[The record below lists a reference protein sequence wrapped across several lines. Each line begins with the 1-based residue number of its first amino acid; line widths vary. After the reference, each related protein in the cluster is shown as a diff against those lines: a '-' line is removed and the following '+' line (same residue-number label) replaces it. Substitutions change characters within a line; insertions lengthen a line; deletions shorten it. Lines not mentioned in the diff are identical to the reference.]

1 MGIMVSE
8 IYEALIAAGAPED
21 KAKAA
26 AEAIPVS
33 DLLATREDI
42 ADLKADQAGH
52 RRLEGQMKQDIADTK
67 QDIADLRAAIQQD
80 IAALKAEMKQDIA
93 DLKAEIKQ
101 DIARLE
107 ARMAKQ
113 DSRLSRLE
121 WVAFAAIA
129 LLVKI
134 AFFN

>member
-1 MGIMVSE
+1 MISE
-8 IYEALIAAGAPED
+8 VYEALIAAGAPED

-33 DLLATREDI
+33 DLLATREN
-42 ADLKADQAGH
+42 
-52 RRLEGQMKQDIADTK
+52 IADTK
-67 QDIADLRAAIQQD
+67 QDIAT
-80 IAALKAEMKQDIA
+80 LKAEMKQDIA
-93 DLKAEIKQ
+93 DLKAAIKQ
-101 DIARLE
+101 DIADLKAAIKQDFARLE

-134 AFFN
+134 ALLQLNGEWQVVGGQSGPAHASASPG

>member
-42 ADLKADQAGH
+42 ADLKADTTSP
-52 RRLEGQMKQDIADTK
+52 L
-67 QDIADLRAAIQQD
+67 
-80 IAALKAEMKQDIA
+80 
-93 DLKAEIKQ
+93 
-101 DIARLE
+101 
-107 ARMAKQ
+107 
-113 DSRLSRLE
+113 
-121 WVAFAAIA
+121 
-129 LLVKI
+129 
-134 AFFN
+134 

>member
-42 ADLKADQAGH
+42 ADLKSK
-52 RRLEGQMKQDIADTK
+52 LDIADTK
-67 QDIADLRAAIQQD
+67 GPTGHRRHQAGYR
-80 IAALKAEMKQDIA
+80 
-93 DLKAEIKQ
+93 
-101 DIARLE
+101 RL
-107 ARMAKQ
+107 
-113 DSRLSRLE
+113 
-121 WVAFAAIA
+121 
-129 LLVKI
+129 
-134 AFFN
+134 

>member
-42 ADLKADQAGH
+42 ADLKADT
-52 RRLEGQMKQDIADTK
+52 KQDIADT
-67 QDIADLRAAIQQD
+67 RQD
-80 IAALKAEMKQDIA
+80 IAALKAEMKQAIA

>member
-42 ADLKADQAGH
+42 AD
-52 RRLEGQMKQDIADTK
+52 TK
-67 QDIADLRAAIQQD
+67 QDIVALRAATQQD
-80 IAALKAEMKQDIA
+80 IAKPENRWTKLELAAYGVGATDLAL
-93 DLKAEIKQ
+93 L
-101 DIARLE
+101 
-107 ARMAKQ
+107 
-113 DSRLSRLE
+113 
-121 WVAFAAIA
+121 IA
-129 LLVKI
+129 L
-134 AFFN
+134 AFFS

>member
-1 MGIMVSE
+1 MVSE

-42 ADLKADQAGH
+42 ADLKAAT
-52 RRLEGQMKQDIADTK
+52 KQDIADTK
-67 QDIADLRAAIQQD
+67 QDIA
-80 IAALKAEMKQDIA
+80 ALKAEM
-93 DLKAEIKQ
+93 KQ

>member
-1 MGIMVSE
+1 MKQG
-8 IYEALIAAGAPED
+8 
-21 KAKAA
+21 
-26 AEAIPVS
+26 
-33 DLLATREDI
+33 I
-42 ADLKADQAGH
+42 ADLN
-52 RRLEGQMKQDIADTK
+52 
-67 QDIADLRAAIQQD
+67 
-80 IAALKAEMKQDIA
+80 AEMKQDIA

-121 WVAFAAIA
+121 WGAFAAIA

>member
-42 ADLKADQAGH
+42 AAPSRNRRLGSDSAHIARPENRWTKLEPRLMVLAQRICADQLVVGPRIPATLPPDGSP
-52 RRLEGQMKQDIADTK
+52 RQQPRSAPVFSTK
-67 QDIADLRAAIQQD
+67 QIHQGP
-80 IAALKAEMKQDIA
+80 
-93 DLKAEIKQ
+93 
-101 DIARLE
+101 
-107 ARMAKQ
+107 
-113 DSRLSRLE
+113 
-121 WVAFAAIA
+121 
-129 LLVKI
+129 
-134 AFFN
+134 